1 MNNDNFTEAEEG
13 IENIGKVQRELT
25 GIITSQEI
33 INKTNELREK
43 LDNLARNLPN
53 QNDFSNID
61 KYFERPPRDLLAKLK
76 QVSARSPQYQQAYT
90 TLLGKLRQNF
100 SLAIDE
106 VGKIP
111 MKQRSAKLRPINH
124 ALCFIPD
131 ELQAPF
137 KAHIEEMTTS
147 IKNEEQ
153 EYKRDLDSSLKCA
166 DDNEHAFM
174 KMSKLA
180 EQFKEKNMD
189 EFSEKMNEEILR
201 RLQMYQTNLQSSLDE
216 NDMQAAL
223 DIMEKIIQYKRSV
236 SEFIPGIKG
245 IYETTRKST
254 IKSFERCSKVLAEIS
269 KIEKP
274 EIGEKALSN
283 TIACVNFS
291 HKQDTTDGKFLP
303 EIAMQN
309 CTKDLKIMRDYFE
322 ENSRN
327 YQDALKEMAV
337 DNLHTVISI
346 SKKWE
351 KLLDRVKDFSMKD
364 GAMKSL
370 IPDVQNVATH
380 ATMVSD
386 VSKEIKSLKAQLNVE
401 LISDE
406 TTKFETKREEFFSQL
421 KKSISKLKEI
431 DAKLQDVL
439 PTPVNAKESQ
449 ENLKMKAKKIGKQ
462 LLDTASKPELNQ
474 VECDHFRKYYEHLI
488 AFDKH
493 LSLPDVEAQSTVD
506 TSTVKVF
513 EKVTSCCK
521 EFANSGKD
529 LGKAAE
535 ALVAVKLFAENLP
548 MFDSQINTDIDEALK
563 KSKEKHGPK
572 YITDL

>member
-1 MNNDNFTEAEEG
+1 
-13 IENIGKVQRELT
+13 
-25 GIITSQEI
+25 
-33 INKTNELREK
+33 
-43 LDNLARNLPN
+43 
-53 QNDFSNID
+53 
-61 KYFERPPRDLLAKLK
+61 
-76 QVSARSPQYQQAYT
+76 
-90 TLLGKLRQNF
+90 
-100 SLAIDE
+100 
-106 VGKIP
+106 

-439 PTPVNAKESQ
+439 PTPVNAKESE

-572 YITDL
+572 YITDLIDYYSHCSIQLK